1 MRSKPHVAVVGAG
14 QAAARTI
21 ASLRDAG
28 YAGAITLFGDE
39 PELPYERPPLS
50 KEALFGAADARAATI
65 FDEAFY
71 CSKDVDLVLNESV
84 RQLDAANGTIRFG
97 DGRLLKADRVILA
110 TGARCRVA
118 ALAGVDTERIITLR
132 SLADAQRL
140 KPLLIAGRRVVL
152 LGGGFIGLELA
163 AGAARRGCKVT
174 VIEARSRVMERV
186 ASAAVSALSESLHA
200 RNGVVIKTSCT
211 VASARQ
217 GGAETELTLSD
228 GTTCVADVII
238 AGIGALPNDELARS
252 AGISCSNGVE
262 VDQQCQTSSQIVW
275 AVGDVAARVHPSWGS
290 RVRIE
295 SWENA
300 EVQALR
306 AGRHVAAS
314 WSEKACSPDAQADQ
328 PAWFWTDQYE
338 LNLQFLGCVT
348 DSDQTVVRADRQGND
363 SVIFHFRDRV
373 LRGVELI
380 CAGKERPLA
389 KRLLHEGW
397 PMEPEKLGDGGR
409 TLKELLA
416 ARLESTSAR
425 S

>member
-1 MRSKPHVAVVGAG
+1 MRSRQHVAVVGAG
-14 QAAARTI
+14 QAAARAI
-21 ASLRDAG
+21 ASMRDAG

-50 KEALFGAADARAATI
+50 KEALFGATDVRAATI

-71 CSKDVDLVLNESV
+71 RSKDVDVILNGSV
-84 RQLDAANGTIRFG
+84 RQLDPASGTVRFG
-97 DGRLLKADRVILA
+97 GGRLLKADRLILA

-118 ALAGVDTERIITLR
+118 AIAGVDPERIFTLR
-132 SLADAQRL
+132 SLADARRL
-140 KPLLIAGRRVVL
+140 KPLMHAGQRVVL

-163 AGAARRGCKVT
+163 AGASRVGCKVT
-174 VIEARSRVMERV
+174 VIEARPRVMERV
-186 ASAAVSALSESLHA
+186 ASARVSALTESLHA

-211 VASARQ
+211 VKRARQ
-217 GGAETELTLSD
+217 GSAETELTLSD
-228 GTTCVADVII
+228 GTACVADVII

-252 AGISCSNGVE
+252 AGLACSNGVE

-275 AVGDVAARVHPSWGS
+275 AVGDVAARLHPSWGS

-306 AGRHVAAS
+306 AGRCVAAS
-314 WSEKACSPDAQADQ
+314 WSGKDCSLDAQAEQ

-348 DSDQTVVRADRQGND
+348 DSDQTVARADRQGND
-363 SVIFHFRDRV
+363 CVIFHFRDKV

-397 PMEPEKLGDGGR
+397 PLAPEKLGDGGR
-409 TLKELLA
+409 TLKELVA
-416 ARLESTSAR
+416 ARLESISPRA
-425 S
+425 